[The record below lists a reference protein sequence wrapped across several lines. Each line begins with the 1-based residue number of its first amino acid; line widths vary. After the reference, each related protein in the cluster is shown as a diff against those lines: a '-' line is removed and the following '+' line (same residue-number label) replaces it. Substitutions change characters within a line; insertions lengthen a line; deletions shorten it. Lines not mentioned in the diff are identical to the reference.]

1 MQLIINEYVSKSSQN
16 LVHYLSC
23 QGCWTYC
30 ISWFLLRPYSYRPYR
45 TWPRDGLGFK
55 GPTLALRVEDLA
67 LRFWPWRHH
76 WAIVV
81 FSLRLV
87 IHLQHINFRSTHF
100 STQTSCRR
108 VADLASSWFQIS
120 SFLSPSCYST
130 PQQDRHPRGLS
141 LTGSLGTSSTS
152 RQLRPWFTAH
162 TASLLL
168 RNRCAK
174 GHGPSVNLSRASSCG
189 SRVGAGDVAL
199 SLDSSR
205 TFH

>member
-152 RQLRPWFTAH
+152 RQLRPWIYGSYSIAITAEQVRER
-162 TASLLL
+162 SRSICQSQSRLLL
-168 RNRCAK
+168 RFPCRCRRRRSFAWQ
-174 GHGPSVNLSRASSCG
+174 
-189 SRVGAGDVAL
+189 
-199 SLDSSR
+199 
-205 TFH
+205 

>member
-108 VADLASSWFQIS
+108 VADLASSCMVSNFFIRVTFLLLHAAAGPS
-120 SFLSPSCYST
+120 SAWSVADGITGHQLDESATSPWIYGSYSIAIT
-130 PQQDRHPRGLS
+130 AEQVRER
-141 LTGSLGTSSTS
+141 S
-152 RQLRPWFTAH
+152 RSICQSQSR
-162 TASLLL
+162 LLL
-168 RNRCAK
+168 RFPCRCRRRRSFAWQ
-174 GHGPSVNLSRASSCG
+174 
-189 SRVGAGDVAL
+189 
-199 SLDSSR
+199 
-205 TFH
+205 